1 MPAFWCVGEVARLW
15 LIHEGWEIK
24 GKRAYKDG
32 RVDIPAPVDGRPY
45 DLHDVACEEETSG
58 SETLRRIH
66 KWVAGESTDRRILR
80 CESCKEPATDERPVI
95 LWWFVAEVKNRSK
108 PIVVKIR
115 LQHDED
121 RCCNMPEERSYD
133 TSPLVY
139 ASSLRERVPDILQS
153 YELSPSDVEWLRGV
167 AGY

>member
-24 GKRAYKDG
+24 AKRAYKDG
-32 RVDIPAPVDGRPY
+32 RVDIPAPVDGRSY

-121 RCCNMPEERSYD
+121 RCCNLAYPVRSQLTGGTPTYWG
-133 TSPLVY
+133 PGF
-139 ASSLRERVPDILQS
+139 
-153 YELSPSDVEWLRGV
+153 SDATRQTVGRWGWI
-167 AGY
+167 